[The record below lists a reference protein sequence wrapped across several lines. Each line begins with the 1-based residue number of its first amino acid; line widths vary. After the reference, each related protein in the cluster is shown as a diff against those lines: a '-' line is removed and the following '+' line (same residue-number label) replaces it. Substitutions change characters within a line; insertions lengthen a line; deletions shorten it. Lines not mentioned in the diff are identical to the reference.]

1 MATIAPT
8 SEIYLLKAPIESDNL
23 NHLNFSSLNAQ
34 VSYFTSLPKKTF
46 DRYTYVRKDNQ
57 IRVEGEAEELMR
69 YNYMMYKNTSYGNK
83 WIFAF
88 IVNVK
93 YLNDNVALI
102 TFKTDVFNTWYFD
115 VTFKPS
121 YVEREHTNNDAI
133 GANVLAEDTSEG
145 EYIVNG
151 GTEIQILGQNTGYY
165 IAVQCADAPIEI
177 KDYLKSTPRVYGG
190 LMSGAWTFLIDGNDA
205 TSNQNFI
212 NLIRWFDYDAKT
224 EAIISMYLLPK
235 WFAPNVVMAS
245 LESSSAAGYGCDLAA
260 LPASLSAA
268 HTDLTTVSIN
278 TTIDGY
284 TPKNN
289 KLFTYP
295 FNYLKVS
302 NHAGSDTTFRWEEF
316 TTSDHHAEF
325 YVYSIPNQGVDS
337 RLIPRYYK
345 NSSNSIFAY
354 YDYGLTGGKLPMI
367 SWQSDYYLNWRATNG
382 LNQAAH
388 MGEYV
393 KQTYENG
400 FSTKGINDLN
410 NWNAMEKAEMS
421 GYAGGKALTALGE
434 VGVGVIENDFA
445 AMSGLGNWISSLA
458 ADLKGAGFKAFMTP
472 NTVEGCANIGDLNF
486 SCQMNSF
493 GVQKMSIKAEQARL
507 IDQFFSM
514 FGYKTLK
521 VKTPNIN
528 GRLNW
533 NYVKTTQANITGDIP
548 QVDMQE
554 LKAIF
559 NKGVT
564 IWHNPQTFLD
574 YTQNNGIVS

>member
-1 MATIAPT
+1 
-8 SEIYLLKAPIESDNL
+8 
-23 NHLNFSSLNAQ
+23 
-34 VSYFTSLPKKTF
+34 
-46 DRYTYVRKDNQ
+46 
-57 IRVEGEAEELMR
+57 
-69 YNYMMYKNTSYGNK
+69 
-83 WIFAF
+83 
-88 IVNVK
+88 
-93 YLNDNVALI
+93 
-102 TFKTDVFNTWYFD
+102 
-115 VTFKPS
+115 
-121 YVEREHTNNDAI
+121 
-133 GANVLAEDTSEG
+133 
-145 EYIVNG
+145 
-151 GTEIQILGQNTGYY
+151 
-165 IAVQCADAPIEI
+165 
-177 KDYLKSTPRVYGG
+177 
-190 LMSGAWTFLIDGNDA
+190 
-205 TSNQNFI
+205 
-212 NLIRWFDYDAKT
+212 
-224 EAIISMYLLPK
+224 
-235 WFAPNVVMAS
+235 
-245 LESSSAAGYGCDLAA
+245 
-260 LPASLSAA
+260 
-268 HTDLTTVSIN
+268 
-278 TTIDGY
+278 
-284 TPKNN
+284 
-289 KLFTYP
+289 
-295 FNYLKVS
+295 
-302 NHAGSDTTFRWEEF
+302 
-316 TTSDHHAEF
+316 
-325 YVYSIPNQGVDS
+325 
-337 RLIPRYYK
+337 
-345 NSSNSIFAY
+345 
-354 YDYGLTGGKLPMI
+354 MI

-393 KQTYENG
+393 KQTYETG
-400 FSTKGINDLN
+400 FATKGINDFN

-434 VGVGVIENDFA
+434 VGVGVVETDFA
-445 AMSGLGNWISSLA
+445 ALSGFGNWMSSLA
-458 ADLKGAGFKAFMTP
+458 SDLQGAGFKAFMTP